1 MKKINLYVFIQIIKS
16 CTLVFFIFVSIAW
29 LLQISRLFSY
39 LNNLQIDFVNVLF
52 LSFFLIPNLIN
63 VTLPFIIIFGL
74 IIAFIKFD
82 KDKEII
88 AIFSLGLSIK
98 EILKPFFLI
107 SIIAIFLYLFL
118 NLFFSPYIYDKYKQ
132 KEFDL
137 RNSIN
142 LDNINISN
150 FIQLDENLILDFS
163 KKEDVFEDVFIRFIG
178 ENENIVF
185 AKKARIIKEPK
196 KFIFN
201 LSEGFKLSFMN
212 NKIEKLE
219 FENYKLNFP
228 LRNENIYNNKL
239 LFCLKPNIKPLTIE
253 NRNNTISTN
262 INELE
267 LIAGYSFKLVVSG
280 SLIKLIELDASGI
293 ETDST
298 TIGSISDVD
307 GDSNFTLEIADID
320 CKEEFANYFCV
331 DILTHIFTTVPEYHN

>member
-39 LNNLQIDFVNVLF
+39 LNNLQIDFVKVLF

-228 LRNENIYNNKL
+228 LKNENNYNNYDKNTLTLFNLIKYKDYKSMIERMFDTLIL
-239 LFCLKPNIKPLTIE
+239 LTVIIFFYFNNIKD
-253 NRNNTISTN
+253 NKFS
-262 INELE
+262 IN
-267 LIAGYSFKLVVSG
+267 
-280 SLIKLIELDASGI
+280 
-293 ETDST
+293 
-298 TIGSISDVD
+298 
-307 GDSNFTLEIADID
+307 
-320 CKEEFANYFCV
+320 
-331 DILTHIFTTVPEYHN
+331 HIFIYLFLSILIIIFQNIIKNLDFSLQFSFLLNIINFSIIYLFMLINKFKFK

>member
-16 CTLVFFIFVSIAW
+16 CTLVFFIFISIAW

-107 SIIAIFLYLFL
+107 SIITIFLYLFL

-228 LRNENIYNNKL
+228 LKNKNNYNNYDKNTLTLFNLIKYKDYKGMLERMFDTLIL
-239 LFCLKPNIKPLTIE
+239 LTVIIFFYFNNIKD
-253 NRNNTISTN
+253 NKFS
-262 INELE
+262 IN
-267 LIAGYSFKLVVSG
+267 
-280 SLIKLIELDASGI
+280 
-293 ETDST
+293 
-298 TIGSISDVD
+298 
-307 GDSNFTLEIADID
+307 
-320 CKEEFANYFCV
+320 
-331 DILTHIFTTVPEYHN
+331 HIFIYLFLSILIIIFQNIIKNLDFSLQFSFLLNIINFSIIYLFMLINKFKFK

>member
-16 CTLVFFIFVSIAW
+16 CTLVFFIFISIAW

-39 LNNLQIDFVNVLF
+39 LSNLKIDFVNVLF

-107 SIIAIFLYLFL
+107 SIITIFLYLFL
-118 NLFFSPYIYDKYKQ
+118 NLFFYPYIYDKYKQ

-228 LRNENIYNNKL
+228 LKNENNYNNYDKNTLTLFNLIKYKDYNSMIERMFDTLIL
-239 LFCLKPNIKPLTIE
+239 LTVIIFFYFNNIKD
-253 NRNNTISTN
+253 NKFS
-262 INELE
+262 
-267 LIAGYSFKLVVSG
+267 
-280 SLIKLIELDASGI
+280 IK
-293 ETDST
+293 
-298 TIGSISDVD
+298 
-307 GDSNFTLEIADID
+307 
-320 CKEEFANYFCV
+320 
-331 DILTHIFTTVPEYHN
+331 HIFIYLFLSILIIIFQNIIKNLDFSLQFSFLLNIINFSIIYFFMLINKFKFK

>member
-16 CTLVFFIFVSIAW
+16 CTLVFFIFISIAW

-107 SIIAIFLYLFL
+107 SIITIFLYLFL

-142 LDNINISN
+142 LNNINISN
-150 FIQLDENLILDFS
+150 FIQIDENLILDFS

-178 ENENIVF
+178 ENENIIF

-228 LRNENIYNNKL
+228 LKNENNYNNYDKNTLTLFNLIKYKDYKSMIERMFDTLIL
-239 LFCLKPNIKPLTIE
+239 LTVIIFFYFNNIKD
-253 NRNNTISTN
+253 NKFS
-262 INELE
+262 IN
-267 LIAGYSFKLVVSG
+267 
-280 SLIKLIELDASGI
+280 
-293 ETDST
+293 
-298 TIGSISDVD
+298 
-307 GDSNFTLEIADID
+307 
-320 CKEEFANYFCV
+320 
-331 DILTHIFTTVPEYHN
+331 HIFIYLFLSILIIIFQNIIKNLDLSLQFSFLLNIINFSIIYLFMLINKFKFK

>member
-16 CTLVFFIFVSIAW
+16 CTLVFFIFISIAW

-39 LNNLQIDFVNVLF
+39 LNNLKIDFVNVLF

-107 SIIAIFLYLFL
+107 SIITIFLYLFL
-118 NLFFSPYIYDKYKQ
+118 NLFFSPYIYGKYKQ

-201 LSEGFKLSFMN
+201 LSEGFKLSFIN

-228 LRNENIYNNKL
+228 LKNENNYNNYDKNTLTLFNLIKYKDYNSMIERMFDTLIL
-239 LFCLKPNIKPLTIE
+239 LTVIIFFYFNNIKD
-253 NRNNTISTN
+253 NKFS
-262 INELE
+262 
-267 LIAGYSFKLVVSG
+267 
-280 SLIKLIELDASGI
+280 IK
-293 ETDST
+293 
-298 TIGSISDVD
+298 
-307 GDSNFTLEIADID
+307 
-320 CKEEFANYFCV
+320 
-331 DILTHIFTTVPEYHN
+331 HIFIYLFLSILIIIFQNIIKNLDFSLQFSFLLNIINFSIIYLFMLINKFKFK

>member
-16 CTLVFFIFVSIAW
+16 CTLVFFIFISIAW

-107 SIIAIFLYLFL
+107 SIITILLYLFL

-228 LRNENIYNNKL
+228 LKNENNYNNYDKNTLTLFNLIKYKDYKSMIERMFDTLIL
-239 LFCLKPNIKPLTIE
+239 LTVIIFFYFNNIKE
-253 NRNNTISTN
+253 NK
-262 INELE
+262 
-267 LIAGYSFKLVVSG
+267 F
-280 SLIKLIELDASGI
+280 
-293 ETDST
+293 
-298 TIGSISDVD
+298 SI
-307 GDSNFTLEIADID
+307 
-320 CKEEFANYFCV
+320 Y
-331 DILTHIFTTVPEYHN
+331 HIFIYLFLSLLIIIFQNIIKNLDFSLQFSFLLNIINFSIIYLFMLINKFKFK

>member
-1 MKKINLYVFIQIIKS
+1 
-16 CTLVFFIFVSIAW
+16 
-29 LLQISRLFSY
+29 

-142 LDNINISN
+142 LNNINISN

-228 LRNENIYNNKL
+228 LKNENNYNNYDKNTLTLFNLIKYKDYKSMIERMFDTLIL
-239 LFCLKPNIKPLTIE
+239 LTVIIFFYFNNIKD
-253 NRNNTISTN
+253 NKFS
-262 INELE
+262 IN
-267 LIAGYSFKLVVSG
+267 
-280 SLIKLIELDASGI
+280 
-293 ETDST
+293 
-298 TIGSISDVD
+298 
-307 GDSNFTLEIADID
+307 
-320 CKEEFANYFCV
+320 
-331 DILTHIFTTVPEYHN
+331 HIFIYLFLSILIIIFQNIIKNLDFSLQFSFLLNIINFSIIYLFMLINKFKFK

>member
-98 EILKPFFLI
+98 EIIKPFFLI
-107 SIIAIFLYLFL
+107 SIITIFLYLFL

-201 LSEGFKLSFMN
+201 LSEGFKLSFIN

-228 LRNENIYNNKL
+228 LKNENNYNNYDKNTLTLFNLIKYKDYKSMIERMFDTLIL
-239 LFCLKPNIKPLTIE
+239 LTVIIFFYFNNIKD
-253 NRNNTISTN
+253 NKFS
-262 INELE
+262 IN
-267 LIAGYSFKLVVSG
+267 
-280 SLIKLIELDASGI
+280 
-293 ETDST
+293 
-298 TIGSISDVD
+298 
-307 GDSNFTLEIADID
+307 
-320 CKEEFANYFCV
+320 
-331 DILTHIFTTVPEYHN
+331 HIFIYLFLSILIIIFQNIIKNLDFSLQFSFLLNIINFSIIYLFMLINKFKFK

>member
-16 CTLVFFIFVSIAW
+16 CTLVFFIFISIAW

-39 LNNLQIDFVNVLF
+39 LNNLKIDFVNVLF

-98 EILKPFFLI
+98 EIIKPFFLI
-107 SIIAIFLYLFL
+107 SIITIFLYLFL

-201 LSEGFKLSFMN
+201 LSEGFKLSFIN

-228 LRNENIYNNKL
+228 LKNENNYNNYDKNTL
-239 LFCLKPNIKPLTIE
+239 TLFNLIKYKDYKSMIERMFDTLILITVIIFFYFNNIKD
-253 NRNNTISTN
+253 NKFS
-262 INELE
+262 IN
-267 LIAGYSFKLVVSG
+267 
-280 SLIKLIELDASGI
+280 
-293 ETDST
+293 
-298 TIGSISDVD
+298 
-307 GDSNFTLEIADID
+307 
-320 CKEEFANYFCV
+320 
-331 DILTHIFTTVPEYHN
+331 HIFIYLFFSILIIIFQNIIKNLDFSLQFSFLLNIINFSIIYLFMLINKFKFK

>member
-16 CTLVFFIFVSIAW
+16 CTLVFFIFISIAW

-39 LNNLQIDFVNVLF
+39 FNNLQIDFVNVLF

-98 EILKPFFLI
+98 EILKPLFLI

-201 LSEGFKLSFMN
+201 LSEGFKLSFIN

-228 LRNENIYNNKL
+228 LKNENNYNNYDKNTLTLFNLIKYKDYKSMIERMFDTLIL
-239 LFCLKPNIKPLTIE
+239 LTVIIFFYFNNIKD
-253 NRNNTISTN
+253 NKFS
-262 INELE
+262 IN
-267 LIAGYSFKLVVSG
+267 
-280 SLIKLIELDASGI
+280 
-293 ETDST
+293 
-298 TIGSISDVD
+298 
-307 GDSNFTLEIADID
+307 
-320 CKEEFANYFCV
+320 
-331 DILTHIFTTVPEYHN
+331 HIFIYLFFSILIIIFQNIIKNLDFSLQFSFLLNIINFSIIYLFMLINKFKFK

>member
-16 CTLVFFIFVSIAW
+16 CTLVFFIFVSITW

-107 SIIAIFLYLFL
+107 SIITIFLYLFL

-163 KKEDVFEDVFIRFIG
+163 KKEDVFEDVFIRFLG

-228 LRNENIYNNKL
+228 LKNENNYNNYDKNTLTLFNLIKYKDYNSMIERMFDTLIL
-239 LFCLKPNIKPLTIE
+239 LTVIIFFYFNNIK
-253 NRNNTISTN
+253 NNKFS
-262 INELE
+262 IN
-267 LIAGYSFKLVVSG
+267 
-280 SLIKLIELDASGI
+280 
-293 ETDST
+293 
-298 TIGSISDVD
+298 
-307 GDSNFTLEIADID
+307 
-320 CKEEFANYFCV
+320 
-331 DILTHIFTTVPEYHN
+331 HIFIYLFLSILIIIFQNIIKNLDFSLQFSFLLNIINFSIIYLFMLINKFKFK

>member
-16 CTLVFFIFVSIAW
+16 CTLVFFIFISIAW

-39 LNNLQIDFVNVLF
+39 LSNLKIDFVNVLF

-107 SIIAIFLYLFL
+107 SIITIFLYLFL

-228 LRNENIYNNKL
+228 LKNENNYNNYDKNTLTLFNLIKYKDYKSMIERMFDTLIL
-239 LFCLKPNIKPLTIE
+239 LTVIIFFYFNNIKD
-253 NRNNTISTN
+253 NKFS
-262 INELE
+262 IN
-267 LIAGYSFKLVVSG
+267 
-280 SLIKLIELDASGI
+280 
-293 ETDST
+293 
-298 TIGSISDVD
+298 
-307 GDSNFTLEIADID
+307 
-320 CKEEFANYFCV
+320 
-331 DILTHIFTTVPEYHN
+331 HIFIYLFLSILIIIFQNIIKNLDFSLQFSFLLNIINFSIIYLFMFINKFKFK

>member
-16 CTLVFFIFVSIAW
+16 CTLVFFIFISIAW

-107 SIIAIFLYLFL
+107 SIITIFLYLFL

-228 LRNENIYNNKL
+228 LKNENNYNNYDKNTLTLFNLIKYKDYKGMLERMFDTLIL
-239 LFCLKPNIKPLTIE
+239 LTVIIFFYFNNIKD
-253 NRNNTISTN
+253 NKFS
-262 INELE
+262 IN
-267 LIAGYSFKLVVSG
+267 
-280 SLIKLIELDASGI
+280 
-293 ETDST
+293 
-298 TIGSISDVD
+298 
-307 GDSNFTLEIADID
+307 
-320 CKEEFANYFCV
+320 
-331 DILTHIFTTVPEYHN
+331 HIFIYLFLSILIIIFQNIIKNLDFSLQFSFLLNLINFSIIYLFMLINKFKFK

>member
-39 LNNLQIDFVNVLF
+39 LSNLQIDFVNVLF

-107 SIIAIFLYLFL
+107 SIITIFLYLFL

-185 AKKARIIKEPK
+185 AKNARIIKEPK

-201 LSEGFKLSFMN
+201 LSDGFKLSFIDN
-212 NKIEKLE
+212 QIEKLE

-228 LRNENIYNNKL
+228 LKNENNYNNYDKNTLTLFNLIKYKDYKSMIERMFDTLIL
-239 LFCLKPNIKPLTIE
+239 LTVIIFFYFNNIKD
-253 NRNNTISTN
+253 NKFS
-262 INELE
+262 IN
-267 LIAGYSFKLVVSG
+267 
-280 SLIKLIELDASGI
+280 
-293 ETDST
+293 
-298 TIGSISDVD
+298 
-307 GDSNFTLEIADID
+307 
-320 CKEEFANYFCV
+320 
-331 DILTHIFTTVPEYHN
+331 HIFIYLFLSILIIIFQNIIKNLDFSLQFSFLLNIINFSIIYLFMLINKFKFK

>member
-16 CTLVFFIFVSIAW
+16 CTLVFFIFISIAW

-39 LNNLQIDFVNVLF
+39 LNNLQIDFVKVLF

-98 EILKPFFLI
+98 EIIKPFFLI
-107 SIIAIFLYLFL
+107 SIITIFLYLFL

-201 LSEGFKLSFMN
+201 LSEGFKLSFIN

-228 LRNENIYNNKL
+228 LKNENNYNNYDKNTLTLFNLIKYKDYKSMIERMFDTLIL
-239 LFCLKPNIKPLTIE
+239 LTVIIFFYFNNIKD
-253 NRNNTISTN
+253 NKFS
-262 INELE
+262 IN
-267 LIAGYSFKLVVSG
+267 
-280 SLIKLIELDASGI
+280 
-293 ETDST
+293 
-298 TIGSISDVD
+298 
-307 GDSNFTLEIADID
+307 
-320 CKEEFANYFCV
+320 
-331 DILTHIFTTVPEYHN
+331 HIFIYLFFSILIIIFQNIIKNLDFSLQFSFLLNIINFSIIYLFMLINKFKFK

>member
-16 CTLVFFIFVSIAW
+16 CTLVFFIFISIAW

-39 LNNLQIDFVNVLF
+39 LSNLKIDFVNVLF

-107 SIIAIFLYLFL
+107 SIITIFLYLFL

-228 LRNENIYNNKL
+228 LKNENNYNNYDKNTLTLFNLIKYKDYQSMIERMFDTLIL
-239 LFCLKPNIKPLTIE
+239 LTLIIFFYFNNIKD
-253 NRNNTISTN
+253 NKFS
-262 INELE
+262 IN
-267 LIAGYSFKLVVSG
+267 
-280 SLIKLIELDASGI
+280 
-293 ETDST
+293 
-298 TIGSISDVD
+298 
-307 GDSNFTLEIADID
+307 
-320 CKEEFANYFCV
+320 
-331 DILTHIFTTVPEYHN
+331 HIFIYLFLSILIIIFQNIIKNLDFSLQFSFLLNIINFSIIYLFMFINKFKFK

>member
-16 CTLVFFIFVSIAW
+16 CTLVFFIFISIAW

-39 LNNLQIDFVNVLF
+39 LSNLKIDFVNVLF

-201 LSEGFKLSFMN
+201 LAEGFKLSFMN

-228 LRNENIYNNKL
+228 LKNENNYNNYDKNTLTLFNLIKYKDYNSMIERMFDTLIL
-239 LFCLKPNIKPLTIE
+239 LTVIIFFYFNNIKD
-253 NRNNTISTN
+253 NKFS
-262 INELE
+262 IN
-267 LIAGYSFKLVVSG
+267 
-280 SLIKLIELDASGI
+280 
-293 ETDST
+293 
-298 TIGSISDVD
+298 
-307 GDSNFTLEIADID
+307 
-320 CKEEFANYFCV
+320 
-331 DILTHIFTTVPEYHN
+331 HIFIYLFLSILIIIFQNIIKNLDFSLQFSFLLNIINFSIIYLFMLINKFKFK

>member
-16 CTLVFFIFVSIAW
+16 CTLVFFIFISIAW

-88 AIFSLGLSIK
+88 AIYSLGLSIK
-98 EILKPFFLI
+98 EIIKPFFLI
-107 SIIAIFLYLFL
+107 SIITIFLYLFL

-132 KEFDL
+132 KEFYL

-219 FENYKLNFP
+219 FESYTLKIPNNNRPK
-228 LRNENIYNNKL
+228 YNNVDK
-239 LFCLKPNIKPLTIE
+239 NTLTIFDDIKTK
-253 NRNNTISTN
+253 NYSNITFKISDILIFILIIFLFYKNNILKHNFNSSNNVIFIIISILTLITN
-262 INELE
+262 QIAKNTEIFLNLY
-267 LIAGYSFKLVVSG
+267 LILL
-280 SLIKLIELDASGI
+280 SLII
-293 ETDST
+293 
-298 TIGSISDVD
+298 
-307 GDSNFTLEIADID
+307 
-320 CKEEFANYFCV
+320 
-331 DILTHIFTTVPEYHN
+331 IFFMSYIYYKNKQNE

>member
-16 CTLVFFIFVSIAW
+16 CTLVFFIFISIAW

-142 LDNINISN
+142 LNNINISN

-228 LRNENIYNNKL
+228 LKNENNYNNYDKNTLTLFNLIKYKDYNSMIERMFDTLIL
-239 LFCLKPNIKPLTIE
+239 LTVIIFFYFNNIKE
-253 NRNNTISTN
+253 NKFS
-262 INELE
+262 IN
-267 LIAGYSFKLVVSG
+267 
-280 SLIKLIELDASGI
+280 
-293 ETDST
+293 
-298 TIGSISDVD
+298 
-307 GDSNFTLEIADID
+307 
-320 CKEEFANYFCV
+320 
-331 DILTHIFTTVPEYHN
+331 HIFIYLFLSILIIIFQNIIKNLDFSLQFSFLLNIINFSIIYLFMLINKFKFK

>member
-107 SIIAIFLYLFL
+107 SIITVFLYLFL
-118 NLFFSPYIYDKYKQ
+118 NLFFSPYIYGKYKQ

-201 LSEGFKLSFMN
+201 LSEGFKLSFIN

-228 LRNENIYNNKL
+228 LKNENNYNNYDKNTLTLFNLIKYKDYKSMIERMFDTLIL
-239 LFCLKPNIKPLTIE
+239 LTVIIFFYFNNIKD
-253 NRNNTISTN
+253 NKFS
-262 INELE
+262 IN
-267 LIAGYSFKLVVSG
+267 
-280 SLIKLIELDASGI
+280 
-293 ETDST
+293 
-298 TIGSISDVD
+298 
-307 GDSNFTLEIADID
+307 
-320 CKEEFANYFCV
+320 
-331 DILTHIFTTVPEYHN
+331 HIFIYLFLSILIIIFQNIIKNLDFSLQFSFLLNIINFSIIYLFMLINKFKFK

>member
-39 LNNLQIDFVNVLF
+39 FNNLQIDFVNVLF

-88 AIFSLGLSIK
+88 AMFSLGLSIK
-98 EILKPFFLI
+98 EIIKPFFLI
-107 SIIAIFLYLFL
+107 SIITIFLYLFL

-201 LSEGFKLSFMN
+201 LSEGFKLSFIN

-228 LRNENIYNNKL
+228 LKNENNYNNYDKNTLTLFNLIKYKDYKSMIERMFDTLIL
-239 LFCLKPNIKPLTIE
+239 LTVIIFFYFNNIKD
-253 NRNNTISTN
+253 NKFS
-262 INELE
+262 IN
-267 LIAGYSFKLVVSG
+267 
-280 SLIKLIELDASGI
+280 
-293 ETDST
+293 
-298 TIGSISDVD
+298 
-307 GDSNFTLEIADID
+307 
-320 CKEEFANYFCV
+320 
-331 DILTHIFTTVPEYHN
+331 HIFIYLFFSILIIIFQNIIKNLDFSLQFSFLLNIINFSIIYLFMLINKFKFK

>member
-16 CTLVFFIFVSIAW
+16 CTLVFFIFISIAW

-39 LNNLQIDFVNVLF
+39 LNNLKIDFVNVLF

-107 SIIAIFLYLFL
+107 SIITVFLYLFL
-118 NLFFSPYIYDKYKQ
+118 NLFFSPYIYGKYKQ

-228 LRNENIYNNKL
+228 LKNENNYNNYDKNTLTLFNLIKYKDYKSMIERMFDTLIL
-239 LFCLKPNIKPLTIE
+239 LTVIIFFYFNNIKD
-253 NRNNTISTN
+253 NKFS
-262 INELE
+262 IN
-267 LIAGYSFKLVVSG
+267 
-280 SLIKLIELDASGI
+280 
-293 ETDST
+293 
-298 TIGSISDVD
+298 
-307 GDSNFTLEIADID
+307 
-320 CKEEFANYFCV
+320 
-331 DILTHIFTTVPEYHN
+331 HIFIYLFLSILIIIFQNIIKNLDFSLQFSFLLNIINFSIIYLFMLINKFKFK

>member
-16 CTLVFFIFVSIAW
+16 CTLVFFIFISIAW

-52 LSFFLIPNLIN
+52 LSVFLIPNLIN

-98 EILKPFFLI
+98 EIIKPFFLI
-107 SIIAIFLYLFL
+107 SIITIFLYLFL

-201 LSEGFKLSFMN
+201 LSEGFKLSFIN

-228 LRNENIYNNKL
+228 LKNENIYNNYDKNTLTLFNLIKYKDYKSMIERMFDTLIL
-239 LFCLKPNIKPLTIE
+239 LTVIIFFYFNNIKD
-253 NRNNTISTN
+253 NKFS
-262 INELE
+262 IN
-267 LIAGYSFKLVVSG
+267 
-280 SLIKLIELDASGI
+280 
-293 ETDST
+293 
-298 TIGSISDVD
+298 
-307 GDSNFTLEIADID
+307 
-320 CKEEFANYFCV
+320 
-331 DILTHIFTTVPEYHN
+331 HIFIYLFFSILIIIFQNIIKNLDFSLQFSFLLNIINFSIIYLFMLINKFKFK

>member
-16 CTLVFFIFVSIAW
+16 CTLVFFIFISIAW

-107 SIIAIFLYLFL
+107 SIITIFLYLFL

-163 KKEDVFEDVFIRFIG
+163 KKENVFEDVFIRFIG

-228 LRNENIYNNKL
+228 LKNENNYNNYDKNTLTLFNLIKYKDYKSMIERMFDTLIL
-239 LFCLKPNIKPLTIE
+239 LTVIIFFYFNNIKE
-253 NRNNTISTN
+253 NKFS
-262 INELE
+262 IN
-267 LIAGYSFKLVVSG
+267 
-280 SLIKLIELDASGI
+280 
-293 ETDST
+293 
-298 TIGSISDVD
+298 
-307 GDSNFTLEIADID
+307 
-320 CKEEFANYFCV
+320 
-331 DILTHIFTTVPEYHN
+331 HIFIYLLLSVLIIIFQNIIKNLDFSLQFSFLLNIINFSIIYLFMLINKFKFK

>member
-16 CTLVFFIFVSIAW
+16 CTLVFFIFISIAW

-107 SIIAIFLYLFL
+107 SIITIFLYLFL

-178 ENENIVF
+178 ENENIIF
-185 AKKARIIKEPK
+185 AEKARIIKEPK

-228 LRNENIYNNKL
+228 LKNENNYNNYDKNTLTLFNLIKYKDYKSMIERMFDTLIL
-239 LFCLKPNIKPLTIE
+239 LTVIIFFYFNNIKD
-253 NRNNTISTN
+253 NKFS
-262 INELE
+262 IN
-267 LIAGYSFKLVVSG
+267 
-280 SLIKLIELDASGI
+280 
-293 ETDST
+293 
-298 TIGSISDVD
+298 
-307 GDSNFTLEIADID
+307 
-320 CKEEFANYFCV
+320 
-331 DILTHIFTTVPEYHN
+331 HIFIYLFLSILIIIFQNIIKNLDFSLQFSFLLNIINFSIIYLFMLINKFKFK

>member
-16 CTLVFFIFVSIAW
+16 CTLVFFIFISIAW

-228 LRNENIYNNKL
+228 LKNENNYNNYDKNTLTLFNLIKYKDYKSMIERMFDTLIL
-239 LFCLKPNIKPLTIE
+239 LTVIIFFYFNNIKD
-253 NRNNTISTN
+253 NKFS
-262 INELE
+262 IN
-267 LIAGYSFKLVVSG
+267 
-280 SLIKLIELDASGI
+280 
-293 ETDST
+293 
-298 TIGSISDVD
+298 
-307 GDSNFTLEIADID
+307 
-320 CKEEFANYFCV
+320 
-331 DILTHIFTTVPEYHN
+331 HIFIYLFLSILIIIFQNIIKNLDFSLQFSFLLNIINFSIIYLFMLINKFKFK

>member
-16 CTLVFFIFVSIAW
+16 CTLVFFIFISIAW

-98 EILKPFFLI
+98 EIIKPFFLI
-107 SIIAIFLYLFL
+107 SIITIFLYLFL

-201 LSEGFKLSFMN
+201 LSEGFKLSFIN

-228 LRNENIYNNKL
+228 LKNENNYNNYDKNTLTLFNLIKYKDYKSMIERMFDTLIL
-239 LFCLKPNIKPLTIE
+239 LTVIIFFYFNNIKD
-253 NRNNTISTN
+253 NKFS
-262 INELE
+262 IN
-267 LIAGYSFKLVVSG
+267 
-280 SLIKLIELDASGI
+280 
-293 ETDST
+293 
-298 TIGSISDVD
+298 
-307 GDSNFTLEIADID
+307 
-320 CKEEFANYFCV
+320 
-331 DILTHIFTTVPEYHN
+331 HIFIYLFFSILIIIFQNIIKNLDFSLQFSFLLNIINFSIIYLFMLINKFKFK

>member
-16 CTLVFFIFVSIAW
+16 CTLVFFIFISIAW

-228 LRNENIYNNKL
+228 LKNENIYSNYDKNALTLFNLIKYKDYKSMIERMFDTLIL
-239 LFCLKPNIKPLTIE
+239 LTVIIFFYFNNIKD
-253 NRNNTISTN
+253 NKFS
-262 INELE
+262 IN
-267 LIAGYSFKLVVSG
+267 
-280 SLIKLIELDASGI
+280 
-293 ETDST
+293 
-298 TIGSISDVD
+298 
-307 GDSNFTLEIADID
+307 
-320 CKEEFANYFCV
+320 
-331 DILTHIFTTVPEYHN
+331 HIFIYLFLSILIIIFQNIIKNLDFSLQFSFLLNIINFSIIYLFMLINKFKFK

>member
-16 CTLVFFIFVSIAW
+16 CTLVFFIFISIAW

-107 SIIAIFLYLFL
+107 SIITIFLYLFL

-201 LSEGFKLSFMN
+201 LSKGFKLSFMN

-228 LRNENIYNNKL
+228 LKNENNYNNYDKNTLTLFNLIKYKDYKSMIERMFDTLIL
-239 LFCLKPNIKPLTIE
+239 LTVIIFFYFNNIKD
-253 NRNNTISTN
+253 NKFS
-262 INELE
+262 IN
-267 LIAGYSFKLVVSG
+267 
-280 SLIKLIELDASGI
+280 
-293 ETDST
+293 
-298 TIGSISDVD
+298 
-307 GDSNFTLEIADID
+307 
-320 CKEEFANYFCV
+320 
-331 DILTHIFTTVPEYHN
+331 HIFIYLFLSILIIIFQNIIKNLDFSLQFSFLLNIINFSIIYLFMLINKFKFK

>member
-16 CTLVFFIFVSIAW
+16 CTLVFFIFISIAW

-142 LDNINISN
+142 LNNINISN

-228 LRNENIYNNKL
+228 LKNENNYNNYDKNTLTLFNLIKYKDYKSMIERMFDTLIL
-239 LFCLKPNIKPLTIE
+239 LTVIIFFYFNNIKD
-253 NRNNTISTN
+253 NKFS
-262 INELE
+262 IN
-267 LIAGYSFKLVVSG
+267 
-280 SLIKLIELDASGI
+280 
-293 ETDST
+293 
-298 TIGSISDVD
+298 
-307 GDSNFTLEIADID
+307 
-320 CKEEFANYFCV
+320 
-331 DILTHIFTTVPEYHN
+331 HIFIYLFLSILIIIFQNIIKNLDFSLQFSFLLNIINFSIIYLFMLINKFKFK

>member
-16 CTLVFFIFVSIAW
+16 CTLVFFIFISIAW

-39 LNNLQIDFVNVLF
+39 LNNLKIDFVNVLF

-107 SIIAIFLYLFL
+107 SIITIFLYLFL

-201 LSEGFKLSFMN
+201 LSEGFKLSFIN

-228 LRNENIYNNKL
+228 LKNENNYNNYDKNTLTLFNLIKYKDYKSMIERMFDTLIL
-239 LFCLKPNIKPLTIE
+239 LTVIIFFYFNNIKD
-253 NRNNTISTN
+253 NKFS
-262 INELE
+262 IN
-267 LIAGYSFKLVVSG
+267 
-280 SLIKLIELDASGI
+280 
-293 ETDST
+293 
-298 TIGSISDVD
+298 
-307 GDSNFTLEIADID
+307 
-320 CKEEFANYFCV
+320 
-331 DILTHIFTTVPEYHN
+331 HIFIYLFLSILIIIFQNIIKNLDFSLQFSFLLNIINFSIIYLFMLINKFKFK

>member
-16 CTLVFFIFVSIAW
+16 CTLVFFIFISIAW

-39 LNNLQIDFVNVLF
+39 FNNLQIDFVNVLF

-88 AIFSLGLSIK
+88 AMFSLGLSIK
-98 EILKPFFLI
+98 EIIKPIFLI
-107 SIIAIFLYLFL
+107 SIITIFLYLFL

-201 LSEGFKLSFMN
+201 LSEGFKLSFIN

-228 LRNENIYNNKL
+228 LKNENNYNNYDKNTLTLFNLIKYKDYKSMIERMFDTLIL
-239 LFCLKPNIKPLTIE
+239 LTVIIFFYFNNIKD
-253 NRNNTISTN
+253 NKFS
-262 INELE
+262 IN
-267 LIAGYSFKLVVSG
+267 
-280 SLIKLIELDASGI
+280 
-293 ETDST
+293 
-298 TIGSISDVD
+298 
-307 GDSNFTLEIADID
+307 
-320 CKEEFANYFCV
+320 
-331 DILTHIFTTVPEYHN
+331 HIFIYLFFSILIIIFQNIIKNLDFSLQFSFLLNIINFSIIYLFMLINKFKFK

>member
-107 SIIAIFLYLFL
+107 SIITIFLYLFL

-201 LSEGFKLSFMN
+201 LAEGFKLSFMN

-228 LRNENIYNNKL
+228 LKNENNYNNYDKNTLTLFNLIKYKDYKSMIERMFDTLIL
-239 LFCLKPNIKPLTIE
+239 LTVIIFFYFNNIKDNKFSINHIFIYLFLSIL
-253 NRNNTISTN
+253 IIIFQN
-262 INELE
+262 IIKNLE
-267 LIAGYSFKLVVSG
+267 LSLQFSFLLNIINFSIIYLFM
-280 SLIKLIELDASGI
+280 LINK
-293 ETDST
+293 
-298 TIGSISDVD
+298 
-307 GDSNFTLEIADID
+307 F
-320 CKEEFANYFCV
+320 KFK
-331 DILTHIFTTVPEYHN
+331 

>member
-16 CTLVFFIFVSIAW
+16 CTLVFFIFISIAW

-107 SIIAIFLYLFL
+107 SIITIFLYLFL

-132 KEFDL
+132 REFDL

-228 LRNENIYNNKL
+228 LKNENNYNNYDKNTLTLFNLIKYKDYKSMIERMFDTLIL
-239 LFCLKPNIKPLTIE
+239 LTVIIFFYFNNIKD
-253 NRNNTISTN
+253 NKFS
-262 INELE
+262 IN
-267 LIAGYSFKLVVSG
+267 
-280 SLIKLIELDASGI
+280 
-293 ETDST
+293 
-298 TIGSISDVD
+298 
-307 GDSNFTLEIADID
+307 
-320 CKEEFANYFCV
+320 
-331 DILTHIFTTVPEYHN
+331 HIFIYLFLSVLIIIFQNIIKNLDFSLQFSFLLNIINFSIIYLFMLINKFKFK

>member
-16 CTLVFFIFVSIAW
+16 CTLVFFIFISIAW

-39 LNNLQIDFVNVLF
+39 LSNLKIDFVNVLF

-107 SIIAIFLYLFL
+107 SIITIFLYLFL

-185 AKKARIIKEPK
+185 AKKARIIKEPR

-228 LRNENIYNNKL
+228 LKNENNYNNYDKNTLTLFNLIKYKDYKSLIERMFDTLIL
-239 LFCLKPNIKPLTIE
+239 LTVIIFFYFNNIKD
-253 NRNNTISTN
+253 NKFS
-262 INELE
+262 IN
-267 LIAGYSFKLVVSG
+267 
-280 SLIKLIELDASGI
+280 
-293 ETDST
+293 
-298 TIGSISDVD
+298 
-307 GDSNFTLEIADID
+307 
-320 CKEEFANYFCV
+320 
-331 DILTHIFTTVPEYHN
+331 HIFIYLFLSILIIIFQNIIKNLDFSLQFSFLLNIINFSIIYLFMLINKFKFK

>member
-16 CTLVFFIFVSIAW
+16 CILVFFIFVSIAW

-82 KDKEII
+82 KDKEIL

-107 SIIAIFLYLFL
+107 SIISIFLYLFL

-228 LRNENIYNNKL
+228 LKNENNYNNYDKNTLTLFNLIKYKDYKSMIERMFDTLIL
-239 LFCLKPNIKPLTIE
+239 LTVIIFFYFNNIKD
-253 NRNNTISTN
+253 NKFS
-262 INELE
+262 IN
-267 LIAGYSFKLVVSG
+267 
-280 SLIKLIELDASGI
+280 
-293 ETDST
+293 
-298 TIGSISDVD
+298 
-307 GDSNFTLEIADID
+307 
-320 CKEEFANYFCV
+320 
-331 DILTHIFTTVPEYHN
+331 HIFIYLFLSILIIIFQNIIKNLDFSLQFSFLLNIINFSIIYLFMLINKFKFK

>member
-1 MKKINLYVFIQIIKS
+1 MKKINLYIFIQIIKS
-16 CTLVFFIFVSIAW
+16 CTLVFFIFISIAW

-88 AIFSLGLSIK
+88 AIYSLGLSIK
-98 EILKPFFLI
+98 EILKPLFLI

-201 LSEGFKLSFMN
+201 LSEGFKLSFIN

-228 LRNENIYNNKL
+228 LKNENNYNNYDKNTLTLFNLIKYKDYKSMIERMFDTLIL
-239 LFCLKPNIKPLTIE
+239 LTVIIFFYFNNIKD
-253 NRNNTISTN
+253 NKFS
-262 INELE
+262 IN
-267 LIAGYSFKLVVSG
+267 
-280 SLIKLIELDASGI
+280 
-293 ETDST
+293 
-298 TIGSISDVD
+298 
-307 GDSNFTLEIADID
+307 
-320 CKEEFANYFCV
+320 
-331 DILTHIFTTVPEYHN
+331 HIFIYLFLSILIIIFQNIIKNLDFSLQFSFLLNIINFSIIYLFMLINKFKFK

>member
-228 LRNENIYNNKL
+228 LKNENNYNNYDKNTL
-239 LFCLKPNIKPLTIE
+239 TLFNLIKYKDYKSMIERMFDTLILITVIIFFYLNNIKD
-253 NRNNTISTN
+253 NKFS
-262 INELE
+262 IN
-267 LIAGYSFKLVVSG
+267 
-280 SLIKLIELDASGI
+280 
-293 ETDST
+293 
-298 TIGSISDVD
+298 
-307 GDSNFTLEIADID
+307 
-320 CKEEFANYFCV
+320 
-331 DILTHIFTTVPEYHN
+331 HIFIYLFLSILIIIFQNIIKNLDFSLQFSFLLNIINFSIIYLFMLINKFKFK

>member
-228 LRNENIYNNKL
+228 LKNENNYNNYDKNTLTLFNLIKDKDYKSMIERMFDTLIL
-239 LFCLKPNIKPLTIE
+239 LTVIIFFYFNNIKD
-253 NRNNTISTN
+253 NKFS
-262 INELE
+262 IN
-267 LIAGYSFKLVVSG
+267 
-280 SLIKLIELDASGI
+280 
-293 ETDST
+293 
-298 TIGSISDVD
+298 
-307 GDSNFTLEIADID
+307 
-320 CKEEFANYFCV
+320 
-331 DILTHIFTTVPEYHN
+331 HIFIYLFLSILIIIFQNIIKNLDFSLQFSFLLNIINFSIIYLFMLINKFKFK

>member
-16 CTLVFFIFVSIAW
+16 CTLVFFIFISIAW

-39 LNNLQIDFVNVLF
+39 LSNLKIDFVNVLF

-107 SIIAIFLYLFL
+107 SIITVFLYLFL
-118 NLFFSPYIYDKYKQ
+118 NLFFSPYIYGKYKQ

-163 KKEDVFEDVFIRFIG
+163 KKEDVFEDVFIKFIG

-201 LSEGFKLSFMN
+201 LSEGFKLSFIN

-228 LRNENIYNNKL
+228 LKNENNYNNYDKNTLTLFNLIKYKDYNSMIERMFDTLIL
-239 LFCLKPNIKPLTIE
+239 LTVIIFFYFNNIKD
-253 NRNNTISTN
+253 NKFS
-262 INELE
+262 
-267 LIAGYSFKLVVSG
+267 
-280 SLIKLIELDASGI
+280 IK
-293 ETDST
+293 
-298 TIGSISDVD
+298 
-307 GDSNFTLEIADID
+307 
-320 CKEEFANYFCV
+320 
-331 DILTHIFTTVPEYHN
+331 HIFIYLFLSILIIIFQNIIKNLDFSLQFSFLLNIINFSIIYLFMLINKFKFK